1 MDRFLS
7 KIAYFLFITTGG
19 VITCVSA
26 NLNKT
31 SNHSIH
37 IVNHG
42 HIPLLS
48 VSMNVD
54 PKNYIARLIKSIDFP
69 VQRLIVQI
77 GVCICIHKTFLL
89 SPFYNPA
96 LFISNLGNK
105 DHKVVRKIVKS
116 IKEAMSENALHV
128 TSVEFNLLDFNPGS
142 AKGFNFGLRTMM
154 RCMGL
159 SFRHL
164 IAADILT
171 CILQVIWSGY
181 SGLGVDCK

>member
-1 MDRFLS
+1 MMDRFLS
-7 KIAYFLFITTGG
+7 KIAYFLLITTGG

-77 GVCICIHKTFLL
+77 GVCTYSQYI
-89 SPFYNPA
+89 SPFYNLA
-96 LFISNLGNK
+96 LLISYLGNK

-159 SFRHL
+159 SFRHF
-164 IAADILT
+164 IAADFLT

>member
-1 MDRFLS
+1 
-7 KIAYFLFITTGG
+7 
-19 VITCVSA
+19 
-26 NLNKT
+26 
-31 SNHSIH
+31 
-37 IVNHG
+37 
-42 HIPLLS
+42 
-48 VSMNVD
+48 MNVD

-77 GVCICIHKTFLL
+77 
-89 SPFYNPA
+89 
-96 LFISNLGNK
+96 GNK

-159 SFRHL
+159 SFRHF
-164 IAADILT
+164 IAADFLT
-171 CILQVIWSGY
+171 CILQ
-181 SGLGVDCK
+181 

>member
-1 MDRFLS
+1 MNKEIMDRLFS
-7 KIAYFLFITTGG
+7 KIVYLLLTIGG
-19 VITCVSA
+19 IFTSVSA
-26 NLNKT
+26 TLNKT
-31 SNHSIH
+31 FSNHSIH

-69 VQRLIVQI
+69 VQRLLVQI
-77 GVCICIHKTFLL
+77 GVCMLL
-89 SPFYNPA
+89 TYTYISPAFYNLA
-96 LFISNLGNK
+96 LFISFLGNK

-116 IKEAMSENALHV
+116 IKEAMSENTLHV

-154 RCMGL
+154 R
-159 SFRHL
+159 
-164 IAADILT
+164 
-171 CILQVIWSGY
+171 Y
-181 SGLGVDCK
+181 